1 MATQAQMN
9 ANRANAQ
16 KSTGPTSETGKAHA
30 SQNAFKTGIYAE
42 SEITRHED
50 PEQLAQL
57 TAEFYADHIPSTA
70 AARELVDNLID
81 SAWRSRRLRRG
92 EARLYNHLYTKTE
105 ATPEEDR
112 EGHVLEI
119 GLLHFLRLDRIRQTL
134 HRNFT
139 QTLDKLQKL
148 ETAPARPHETDP
160 QAATA
165 GAPDSSTAQP
175 PEEPPTSPEFGF
187 VSSDQNSPS
196 EPAPQQSVV
205 AEDQTTPV
213 PQPPPAEPAP
223 DSSTTQPTEEPA
235 ASPAIGF
242 VSSDQK
248 SASEPDRS
256 DPAPEPPP
264 GPPSR
269 ESSTAQLAEEQPT
282 SPETGF
288 VSSSGERFAS
298 QNEWRAFYRLSKR
311 HPLNHRECPNC
322 RLKNRNTFYC
332 HYEPKR
338 RGYGTEDQAS
348 E

>member
-16 KSTGPTSETGKAHA
+16 KSTGPTSDTGKAYA

-105 ATPEEDR
+105 ATHEEDR

-196 EPAPQQSVV
+196 EPAPHQS
-205 AEDQTTPV
+205 ATEHQTTPS
-213 PQPPPAEPAP
+213 PEPPPADPAP

-235 ASPAIGF
+235 TSPEIGF

-248 SASEPDRS
+248 PASEPDRS

-264 GPPSR
+264 APPSP